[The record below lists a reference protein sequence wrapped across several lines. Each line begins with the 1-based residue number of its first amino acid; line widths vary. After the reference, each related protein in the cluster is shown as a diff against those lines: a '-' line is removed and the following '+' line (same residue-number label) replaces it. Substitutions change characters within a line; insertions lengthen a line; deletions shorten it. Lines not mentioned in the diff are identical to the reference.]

1 MTTQHPRNIGRIAIL
16 TVAAIGLAAFTMGF
30 YVFPTRDS
38 SGTLW
43 QRMCRAAGFVRLPA
57 DYSALVVPST
67 FTSVVVPHALL
78 GVGTPDQIGHG
89 ATLALRC
96 SVCHG
101 PRGLSGADAPNL
113 AGQYAEVIYK
123 QLLDYQRGARTDSVM
138 NAMSGPLSEEDIRD
152 LAFYYGYLP
161 RQSHHADL
169 SSAPALI
176 RVGDPMRNIPPCASC
191 HGAHDGKDG
200 APELG
205 GEPGTYLRQQLTSF
219 ADGTRK
225 NDVSADMRSVARH
238 VSPAEM
244 TAVIHYYADNQP

>member
-1 MTTQHPRNIGRIAIL
+1 MIPQRPRKIGKIAIL
-16 TVAAIGLAAFTMGF
+16 SVAAMGMVAFTMGF
-30 YVFPTRDS
+30 YIFPARDS
-38 SGTLW
+38 SDTLW

-57 DYSALVVPST
+57 DYSKLVVPST

-78 GVGTPDQIGHG
+78 GVGTPDQIGRG

-101 PRGLSGADAPNL
+101 ARGLSGADTPNL

-123 QLLDYQRGARTDSVM
+123 QLLDYQRGARTDPVM
-138 NAMSGPLSEEDIRD
+138 NAMTGSMSEEEIRD

-161 RQSHHADL
+161 RQRHDADL
-169 SSAPALI
+169 ASAPALI

-191 HGAHDGKDG
+191 HGAHDGKNG

-205 GEPGTYLRQQLTSF
+205 GEPEAYLRRQLTSF
-219 ADGTRK
+219 ANGTRK
-225 NDVSADMRSVARH
+225 NDASADMRSVARH
-238 VSPAEM
+238 VSPDEM
-244 TAVIHYYADNQP
+244 TALIDYYTQDER